1 MHRMKAAAAGL
12 AGGSTGKTVDFGRMA
27 CIEGNRIREEMEE
40 AAALVGLDFKIDA
53 LVNTWGETVSL
64 YAGAPRAAFEAALD
78 EARVHYLTPRAM
90 DCDVVVTN
98 TFAKANEGEGGV
110 ITGFA
115 SLKSTGGDLVLISSA
130 PEGHVAHY
138 LFGNWGSLGSEGL
151 RLVVQLPPQVE
162 RLIVFSEYKDLTSAG
177 YFAPSDRVLML
188 SDWGEVLQVLRERR
202 GDRAKAAVYSSAEI
216 QYCGGE
222 A

>member
-1 MHRMKAAAAGL
+1 M
-12 AGGSTGKTVDFGRMA
+12 
-27 CIEGNRIREEMEE
+27 
-40 AAALVGLDFKIDA
+40 
-53 LVNTWGETVSL
+53 
-64 YAGAPRAAFEAALD
+64 
-78 EARVHYLTPRAM
+78 
-90 DCDVVVTN
+90 VTN

-162 RLIVFSEYKDLTSAG
+162 RLIIFSEYKDLTSAG
-177 YFAPSDRVLML
+177 YFAPSDKVLTL
-188 SDWGEVLQVLRERR
+188 NDWSEVLRVLRERR
-202 GDRAKAAVYSSAEI
+202 GDGAKAAVYSSAEI